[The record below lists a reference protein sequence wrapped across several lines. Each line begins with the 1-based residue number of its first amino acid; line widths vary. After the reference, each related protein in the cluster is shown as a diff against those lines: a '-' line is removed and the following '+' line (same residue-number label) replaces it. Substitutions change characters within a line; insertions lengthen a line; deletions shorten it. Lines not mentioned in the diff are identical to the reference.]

1 MMEMEKVIF
10 AEKLHTKFLF
20 LSFRIFL
27 NPKKRWRSTC
37 KRPCLS
43 QNWCDALKSADTI
56 YIKGSYRIPILVT
69 NKYPWSNT
77 TIQFTSDVRP
87 QSRPRLQ
94 IIYWVPNNSTTLVK
108 HNNPI
113 HNWHKVDQHK
123 KLHRFRGH
131 VCKQFD
137 RLHQTLQRIWMWN
150 TWIKTNL
157 FPVRLNLRR

>member
-1 MMEMEKVIF
+1 MQIRNFGDRWWKWKKLEKLVV
-10 AEKLHTKFLF
+10 KLHTKFFFSF
-20 LSFRIFL
+20 LSFL
-27 NPKKRWRSTC
+27 NPRMRWRSTC
-37 KRPCLS
+37 KTPCLS

-150 TWIKTNL
+150 SGLMI
-157 FPVRLNLRR
+157 